1 MQRYKKNENKGI
13 RIENYLYLCQ
23 NFERMKRILVV
34 LVAGVLLMFSCTG
47 NKTQQVEEP
56 STDSVADSVDST
68 PLDSLEQLIVDAPTP
83 KAMDELFD
91 DFLFNFAANK
101 KLQMARVVFPLSV
114 KKGDKTE
121 LVDKKAWQMERFFM
135 RQGFYTLFFNDDKQ
149 MELMKDTSIR
159 QAIVEKI
166 SLRKNQVKDFV
177 FSRVKGAWMLHEIRE
192 MSISENADASF
203 ISFYQHFVSDKDFQV
218 KSLNQT
224 VTFVS
229 PDPDDDFN
237 TMEGLVTPDTWEA
250 FAPQLP
256 SKTIYNI
263 IYGQPQAAGQAKIFI
278 LRGIAN
284 GLEME
289 LRFKRVHNRW
299 LLMKMT
305 T

>member
-1 MQRYKKNENKGI
+1 
-13 RIENYLYLCQ
+13 
-23 NFERMKRILVV
+23 MKRFLI
-34 LVAGVLLMFSCTG
+34 AIIASVLLMFSCTG
-47 NKTQQVEEP
+47 NKTQRAEEP
-56 STDSVADSVDST
+56 ATDSVADSVDSI
-68 PLDSLEQLIVDAPTP
+68 PMDSLEQLIVDAPTP

-91 DFLFNFAANK
+91 DFVFNFAANK
-101 KLQMARVVFPLSV
+101 KLQLTRVIFPLTVQKSD
-114 KKGDKTE
+114 KQEKIEKGK
-121 LVDKKAWQMERFFM
+121 WQMERFFM
-135 RQGFYTLFFNDDKQ
+135 RQGYYTLFFNNEKQ
-149 MELMKDTSIR
+149 MELMKDTLIT

-166 SLRKNQVKDFV
+166 MLKKDQVKDYV
-177 FSRVKGAWMLHEIRE
+177 FNRIRGAWMLREIRE
-192 MSISENADASF
+192 MSIEENADASF

-218 KSLNQT
+218 KSLNKT
-224 VTFVS
+224 VTFVG

-237 TMEGLVTPDTWEA
+237 TMEGLVTADTWEA

-263 IYGQPQAAGQAKIFI
+263 IYGKPQQAGNEKIFI

-289 LRFKRVHNRW
+289 LRFKRVNNRW

>member
-1 MQRYKKNENKGI
+1 MKGFLI
-13 RIENYLYLCQ
+13 AFI
-23 NFERMKRILVV
+23 
-34 LVAGVLLMFSCTG
+34 ASVLLMFSCTG
-47 NKTQQVEEP
+47 NKTQRAEEP
-56 STDSVADSVDST
+56 LTDSVADSVDSI
-68 PLDSLEQLIVDAPTP
+68 PMDSLEQLIVDAPTP

-91 DFLFNFAANK
+91 DFVFNFAANK
-101 KLQMARVVFPLSV
+101 KLQLTRVIFPLTVQKSD
-114 KKGDKTE
+114 KQEKIEKGK
-121 LVDKKAWQMERFFM
+121 WQMERFFM
-135 RQGFYTLFFNDDKQ
+135 RQGYYTLFFNNEKQ
-149 MELMKDTSIR
+149 MELMKDTSIT

-166 SLRKNQVKDFV
+166 MLKKDQVKDYV
-177 FSRVKGAWMLHEIRE
+177 FNRIRGAWMLREIRE
-192 MSISENADASF
+192 MSIEENADASF

-218 KSLNQT
+218 KSLNKT
-224 VTFVS
+224 VTFVG

-237 TMEGLVTPDTWEA
+237 TMEGLVTADTWEA

-263 IYGQPQAAGQAKIFI
+263 IYGKPQQAGNEKIFI

-289 LRFKRVHNRW
+289 LRFKRVNNRW